1 MAAVRRSTHE
11 ERAVL
16 ELPEAEVLRRD
27 LEREVVGKR
36 AKDVSVATPSV
47 LKPWH
52 RTRKDFSAVLEGRR
66 ITAVRRRGNVMLI
79 ELDEDLTWL
88 VDPGAQGSLH
98 LETAT
103 ATPGPDTHV
112 AVAFATGGALHL
124 SEANREPT
132 LRCGVIPAEEADVAT
147 GVSRDALD
155 LLADTPT
162 WIEFGRYLIAGD
174 DELKLLLCD
183 PRRFLA
189 LGPVISDEI
198 LWEAGLR
205 HDRPSATLSPQ
216 EIRRLYRAAQ
226 EVLVAAMKAA
236 GSSLEDSEPDS
247 HTDDDGAP
255 AGHLNVYG
263 REGLA
268 CPRCRNPI
276 ARTRLKRGLIT
287 FHCPRCMV

>member
-1 MAAVRRSTHE
+1 M
-11 ERAVL
+11 L

-36 AKDVSVATPSV
+36 AKDVAVETPSV

-52 RTRKDFSAVLEGRR
+52 RTRPDFAALLEGRR
-66 ITAVRRRGNVMLI
+66 ITSVRRRGNVMLLD
-79 ELDEDLTWL
+79 LDEGHTWL

-103 ATPGPDTHV
+103 TPPGADTHV
-112 AVAFATGGALHL
+112 TVAFATGGALHI
-124 SEANREPT
+124 SEASREPT
-132 LRCGVIPAEEADVAT
+132 LRCGVVPTDMADEAS

-162 WIEFGRYLIAGD
+162 WIEFGRYLMAV
-174 DELKLLLCD
+174 DEQLKLLLCD
-183 PRRFLA
+183 PKRFLA
-189 LGPVISDEI
+189 LGPVYSDEI

-205 HDRPSATLSPQ
+205 HDRMSSTLSPQ
-216 EIRRLYRAAQ
+216 EIRRLYRAAH
-226 EVLVAAMKAA
+226 EVLVAGMKAS
-236 GSSLEDSEPDS
+236 GSALEDSEPDS
-247 HTDDDGAP
+247 FTDEDGSA

-268 CPRCRNPI
+268 CPRCRTPI
-276 ARTRLKRGLIT
+276 ERTRIRRTMVT
-287 FHCPRCMV
+287 FRCPRCMG

>member
-1 MAAVRRSTHE
+1 L
-11 ERAVL
+11 L

-36 AKDVSVATPSV
+36 AKDVAVQTPSV

-52 RTRKDFSAVLEGRR
+52 RTRKDFAALLEGRR
-66 ITAVRRRGNVMLI
+66 ITSVRRRGNVMLI
-79 ELDEDLTWL
+79 ELDEGMTWL

-98 LETAT
+98 LETST
-103 ATPGPDTHV
+103 SSPGSDTHV
-112 AVAFATGGALHL
+112 TVSFATGGALHI
-124 SEANREPT
+124 SEAGRETT
-132 LRCGVIPAEEADVAT
+132 LRCGVVPAEEADDAS

-174 DELKLLLCD
+174 DELKTLLCD
-183 PRRFLA
+183 PRRFLG
-189 LGPVISDEI
+189 LGPVYSDEI

-205 HDRPSATLSPQ
+205 HDRRSVTLSPQ
-216 EIRRLYRAAQ
+216 EIRRLYRAAH

-236 GSSLEDSEPDS
+236 GSALEDAEPDS
-247 HTDDDGAP
+247 FTDEDGSA
-255 AGHLNVYG
+255 AGHLNVFG

-268 CPRCRNPI
+268 CPRCRTPI
-276 ARTRLKRGLIT
+276 ERTKLKRNTVT
-287 FHCPRCMV
+287 FRCPRCMV

>member
-1 MAAVRRSTHE
+1 M
-11 ERAVL
+11 L

-36 AKDVSVATPSV
+36 AKDVAVQTPSV

-52 RTRKDFSAVLEGRR
+52 RTRKDFAALLEGRK
-66 ITAVRRRGNVMLI
+66 ITSVRRRGNVMLL
-79 ELDEDLTWL
+79 ELDEGMTWL

-103 ATPGPDTHV
+103 SSAGADTHV
-112 AVAFATGGALHL
+112 TVSFATGGALHI
-124 SEANREPT
+124 SEAGRETT
-132 LRCGVIPAEEADVAT
+132 LRCGVVPVEEADDAS

-174 DELKLLLCD
+174 DELKMLLCD
-183 PRRFLA
+183 PRRFLG
-189 LGPVISDEI
+189 LGPVYSDEI

-205 HDRPSATLSPQ
+205 HDRRSVTLSPQ
-216 EIRRLYRAAQ
+216 EIRRLYRAAH

-236 GSSLEDSEPDS
+236 GSALEDSEPDS
-247 HTDDDGAP
+247 YTDEDGSA

-268 CPRCRNPI
+268 CPRCRTPI
-276 ARTRLKRGLIT
+276 ERTKLKRGMVT
-287 FHCPRCMV
+287 FRCPRCMV

>member
-1 MAAVRRSTHE
+1 L
-11 ERAVL
+11 L

-36 AKDVSVATPSV
+36 VKDVAVQTPSV

-52 RTRKDFSAVLEGRR
+52 RARKDFAALLEGRR
-66 ITAVRRRGNVMLI
+66 ITSVRRRGNVMLL
-79 ELDEDLTWL
+79 ELDEGMTWL

-98 LETAT
+98 LEAAT
-103 ATPGPDTHV
+103 SAPGADTHV
-112 AVAFATGGALHL
+112 TVSFASGGALHI
-124 SEANREPT
+124 SEAGRETT
-132 LRCGVIPAEEADVAT
+132 LRCGVVPVEDADDAS

-174 DELKLLLCD
+174 DELKMLLCD
-183 PRRFLA
+183 PRRFLG
-189 LGPVISDEI
+189 LGPVYSDEI

-205 HDRPSATLSPQ
+205 HDRRSVTLSPQ
-216 EIRRLYRAAQ
+216 EIRRLYRAAH

-236 GSSLEDSEPDS
+236 GSALEDSEPDS
-247 HTDDDGAP
+247 YTDEDGGA

-268 CPRCRNPI
+268 CPRCRTPI
-276 ARTRLKRGLIT
+276 ERTKLKRSMVT
-287 FHCPRCMV
+287 FRCPRCMV

>member
-1 MAAVRRSTHE
+1 L
-11 ERAVL
+11 L

-36 AKDVSVATPSV
+36 AKDVAVQTPSV

-52 RTRKDFSAVLEGRR
+52 RTRKDFAALLEGRR
-66 ITAVRRRGNVMLI
+66 ITSVRRRGNVMLI
-79 ELDEDLTWL
+79 ELDEGMTWL

-98 LETAT
+98 LETSTST
-103 ATPGPDTHV
+103 AGSDTHV
-112 AVAFATGGALHL
+112 TVSFATGGALHI
-124 SEANREPT
+124 SEAGRETT
-132 LRCGVIPAEEADVAT
+132 LRCGVVPAEEADDAS

-174 DELKLLLCD
+174 DELKMLLCD
-183 PRRFLA
+183 PRRFLG
-189 LGPVISDEI
+189 LGPVYSDEI

-205 HDRPSATLSPQ
+205 HDRRSVTLSPQ
-216 EIRRLYRAAQ
+216 EIRRLYRAAH

-236 GSSLEDSEPDS
+236 GSALEDAEPDS
-247 HTDDDGAP
+247 YTDEDGAA

-268 CPRCRNPI
+268 CPRCRTPI
-276 ARTRLKRGLIT
+276 ERTKLKRSMVT
-287 FHCPRCMV
+287 FRCPRCMV

>member
-1 MAAVRRSTHE
+1 
-11 ERAVL
+11 VL

-36 AKDVSVATPSV
+36 AKDVVVETPSV

-52 RTRKDFSAVLEGRR
+52 RTRRDFAALLEGRR
-66 ITAVRRRGNVMLI
+66 IASVRRRGNVMLL
-79 ELDEDLTWL
+79 ELDEDMTWL

-98 LETAT
+98 LEVATTA
-103 ATPGPDTHV
+103 PGPDTHV
-112 AVAFATGGALHL
+112 AVSFATGGALHI
-124 SEANREPT
+124 SEAGRAAT
-132 LRCGVIPAEEADVAT
+132 LRCGVVPSDEADDASA
-147 GVSRDALD
+147 VSRDALD

-183 PRRFLA
+183 PKRFLG
-189 LGPVISDEI
+189 LGPVYSDEI

-205 HDRPSATLSPQ
+205 HDRQSSTLTPQ
-216 EIRRLYRAAQ
+216 EIRRLYRAAH

-236 GSSLEDSEPDS
+236 GSSLEDAEPDS
-247 HTDDDGAP
+247 HTDEDGAP

-268 CPRCRNPI
+268 CPRCRTPI
-276 ARTRLKRGLIT
+276 ERTRLKRGMVT
-287 FHCPRCMV
+287 FRCTRCMG

>member
-1 MAAVRRSTHE
+1 
-11 ERAVL
+11 VL

-36 AKDVSVATPSV
+36 VKDVQVETPSV

-52 RTRKDFSAVLEGRR
+52 RTRPDFAEQLEGRR
-66 ITAVRRRGNVMLI
+66 IDAVRRRGNVMLLA
-79 ELDEDLTWL
+79 LDEDMTWL

-103 ATPGPDTHV
+103 ADMAAGTHV
-112 AVAFATGGALHL
+112 AVTFTTGGALHI
-124 SEANREPT
+124 SEAGKAAT
-132 LRCGVIPAEEADVAT
+132 LRCGVMPSSEADEAS

-162 WIEFGRYLIAGD
+162 WIEFGHYLMAGD
-174 DELKLLLCD
+174 EQLKLLLCD
-183 PRRFLA
+183 PRRFLG
-189 LGPVISDEI
+189 LGPVYSDEI

-205 HDRPSATLSPQ
+205 HDRMSSTLSPQ
-216 EIRRLYRAAQ
+216 EIRRLYRAAH
-226 EVLVAAMKAA
+226 EVLAAGMKAA
-236 GSSLEDSEPDS
+236 GSALEDAEPEVF
-247 HTDDDGAP
+247 TDEDGAP

-276 ARTRLKRGLIT
+276 ARTRLKRTVVT